1 MKRFTKEQN
10 LYLETGMKILQDR
23 FDELEN
29 TNKKLRHLLGDQ
41 MIKYFDLLDELDK
54 INNIKE
60 LKKLTKKLKDEAT
73 KN

>member
-23 FDELEN
+23 FDEQDN
-29 TNKKLRHLLGDQ
+29 TIKKLRRLLGDE
-41 MIKYFDLLDELDK
+41 MIKYYDLLSELEK
-54 INNIKE
+54 INNISE
-60 LKKLTKKLKDEAT
+60 LRKLTKKSKHEAT